1 MSLLATGVLQSPGIP
16 YFATN
21 GGGGSGIT
29 FQTDFNNPNID
40 YISTGKTTAIV
51 PCNLS
56 TIANHT
62 YLYSGVVESFVT
74 NIPST
79 INAQPFGVT
88 VANATGGSAGGYLS
102 SQIPMNTTNTA
113 FNKATLQ
120 MSGFIT
126 PNTTTNIDLVVQA
139 TDVAGLS
146 TSKAVYAVAGLNLYL
161 AEFN

>member
-1 MSLLATGVLQSPGIP
+1 MSYLASGVLQSPGNP
-16 YFATN
+16 YFALAN
-21 GGGGSGIT
+21 GGGSGIT
-29 FQTDFNNPNID
+29 FQTDFNNPNVD

-62 YLYSGVVESFVT
+62 YLYSGLVEAFVY

-79 INAQPFGVT
+79 INAQPFGVS
-88 VANATGGSAGGYLS
+88 VENATGANAGGYLS
-102 SQIPMNTTNTA
+102 SQIPMNTTNTV

-120 MSGFIT
+120 ITGFIT
-126 PNTTTNIDLVVQA
+126 PDTTTNVVLAVQA

-146 TSKAVYAVAGLNLYL
+146 TSKAVYVIAGLNLYL
-161 AEFN
+161 ADFN